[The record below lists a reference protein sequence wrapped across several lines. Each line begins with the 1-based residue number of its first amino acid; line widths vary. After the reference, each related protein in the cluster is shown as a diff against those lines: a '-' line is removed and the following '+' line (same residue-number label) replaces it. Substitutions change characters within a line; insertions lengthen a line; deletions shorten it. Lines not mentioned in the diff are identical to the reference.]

1 MALTIIF
8 SVPGVYTERA
18 LVPSFSGDRNVIVLR
33 ACEGKAIF
41 PRLVDIS
48 GM

>member
-8 SVPGVYTERA
+8 SVLGVYIERA
-18 LVPSFSGDRNVIVLR
+18 LTLSFSGDENVVIVRGCDGR
-33 ACEGKAIF
+33 AVF

-48 GM
+48 EM

>member
-8 SVPGVYTERA
+8 SVLGVYTES
-18 LVPSFSGDRNVIVLR
+18 VPMLSFSGDKSVVIVR
-33 ACEGKAIF
+33 ACEGRAVF

-48 GM
+48 GL